1 MFLPT
6 HLVAGMIIGKLTG
19 DYTTSIIG
27 SVFMDLD
34 HLFSYYRAGIL
45 FNFKKLLRVATSK
58 INIGIPQRNIFHN
71 IIFCFLVSI
80 ILMIINFSV
89 GLIFSSAYTLH
100 LILDSLDD
108 SSYYP
113 MYPSKKIRLHGPIKY
128 FSKQEI
134 IIVFVLLLIFFII

>member
-27 SVFMDLD
+27 SIFMDLD
-34 HLFSYYRAGIL
+34 HLFSYYRAGFL
-45 FNFKKLLRVATSK
+45 FNFKKLFTMATSRV
-58 INIGIPQRNIFHN
+58 NIGIPQRNYFHN
-71 IIFCFLVSI
+71 IFFCLAVSV

-89 GLIFSSAYTLH
+89 GLIFFTAYIFH

-108 SSYYP
+108 SNYYP
-113 MYPSKKIRLHGPIKY
+113 IYPNKKIRLHGPIKY

-134 IIVFVLLLIFFII
+134 VIVFVLLLIFFSI

>member
-27 SVFMDLD
+27 SVIMDLD
-34 HLFSYYRAGIL
+34 HLFSYYRAGFL

-71 IIFCFLVSI
+71 IFFCLVVSAI
-80 ILMIINFSV
+80 VMIINFSV
-89 GLIFSSAYTLH
+89 GLIFSSAYILH
-100 LILDSLDD
+100 LILDSLDN

-113 MYPSKKIRLHGPIKY
+113 FYPNLKIRLHGPIKY
-128 FSKQEI
+128 FSKQEV